1 MVDFSNDDWLIGLS
15 TMGIVILGYIIG
27 LFFLYQSRKLRIRLL
42 TIYSISF
49 IFATTAWLPIV
60 IDFISV
66 LLTESSIN
74 KYLYVYLMWIP
85 APIAGILIFYIASE
99 FLAPKNKWFIFAP
112 FLVYQGFTTLGTIL
126 NPLGVVIFIEPP
138 LTGFIHKAGLD
149 PAGLSSFVGLIGFL
163 IILVFAGLGY
173 LRKAFKS
180 EGIIRKKF
188 IFLSISVI
196 FVVGFGMLDS
206 LTWGIALVLVR
217 IGAMSNFIFAYL
229 GLREEPEKIKI
240 KPTEKEIKIEDS
252 LFRIR
257 KRPAEITEAE
267 ITYYKEQKIC
277 LVCKGKV
284 GGFNTYICTGCDVLY
299 CEKCARAL
307 TNAEN
312 VCWVCEEPIDKS
324 KPVKP
329 ILVEGT
335 EEGEKRPDTK
345 TSELE
350 K

>member
-1 MVDFSNDDWLIGLS
+1 MVDFSNEDWLIGFS
-15 TMGIVILGYIIG
+15 TMGIIIFGYIIG
-27 LFFLYQSRKLRIRLL
+27 FFFLYKSRKLRIRLL
-42 TIYSISF
+42 AIYSISF

-60 IDFISV
+60 IEFISV

-74 KYLYVYLMWIP
+74 KVLYVYLMWIP
-85 APIAGILIFYIASE
+85 APIAGTIMFYIASE
-99 FLAPKNKWFIFAP
+99 FLAPKKKWYVFVP
-112 FLVYQGFTTLGTIL
+112 FLAYEGFTMVGTIL

-149 PAGLSSFVGLIGFL
+149 PAGISSFLGLVSFL
-163 IILVFAGLGY
+163 ILLTFAGLGY

-188 IFLSISVI
+188 FFLSISI
-196 FVVGFGMLDS
+196 ILVVGFGMLDS

-240 KPTEKEIKIEDS
+240 KPAEKEIKIEDS

-257 KRPAEITEAE
+257 KRPTEITEQE
-267 ITYYKEQKIC
+267 VTYYKEQKIC

-307 TNAEN
+307 IDLDN
-312 VCWVCEEPIDKS
+312 VCWVCDEPIDKT

-329 ILVEGT
+329 ILVEGI
-335 EEGEKRPDTK
+335 EEGEEREGKQN
-345 TSELE
+345 SEVI